1 MAFTD
6 KWSRATILTACRR
19 ELSDPSARFWSD
31 TDLNNYISD
40 WQQDLQ
46 AGFEFVWGSSTT
58 TTTATSLALSTL
70 SPEVL
75 RLDAIY
81 CNGTRLI
88 GKTKLE
94 MEDESVDWRLSTG
107 GTVPYIAYQNDE
119 RDVIFWP
126 LTTST
131 KTLVF
136 EYPVVTTFAAST
148 STMQIP
154 AWTRYSSINYIA
166 YHALLQEGPA
176 NSPDKAVR
184 YKRRWEDN
192 LKQFKSIKANYLPD
206 RALKLKPN
214 QNYAQSLANAS
225 LAFRRFV

>member
-31 TDLNNYISD
+31 TNLETYISD
-40 WQQDLQ
+40 WQRDLQ
-46 AGFEFVWGSSTT
+46 NEFEFVWG
-58 TTTATSLALSTL
+58 TATYTNTVTSMALSTITDL
-70 SPEVL
+70 L

-88 GKTKLE
+88 GKNKLE
-94 MEDESVDWRLSTG
+94 MEDYSREWRVTTS
-107 GTVPYIAYQNDE
+107 GTAPYIAFQNDDA
-119 RDVIFWP
+119 DVVFWP

-131 KTLVF
+131 KTLIF
-136 EYPVVTTFAAST
+136 EYPAITTFAAST

-154 AWTRYSSINYIA
+154 AWTRYSSINYVT

-176 NSPDKAVR
+176 NSPDKSLR
-184 YKRRWEDN
+184 YKRYWEDN
-192 LKQFKSIKANYLPD
+192 LKQFKSVRSNYLPD
-206 RALKLKPN
+206 RALRLKPS
-214 QNYAQSLANAS
+214 QNYAAS
-225 LAFRRFV
+225 LAKGSLSNRRFV